1 MENKVLEC
9 MKTRRSIR
17 NYQDKPV
24 PPELLNQILDAGLYA
39 PSGMGKQSS
48 VVVAVQDPETVKLLD
63 QMNAEIMGRERP
75 YYDAPVILLVFG
87 DTERNTFV
95 EDASCMLQNL
105 MLAAHSLGLATCWI
119 HREREMFVSKR
130 GKTLM
135 KQWGLSETLC
145 GVGGLALGYA
155 AGEIP
160 EAAPRR
166 EGRII
171 TIA

>member
-1 MENKVLEC
+1 MENKAVEC

-48 VVVAVQDPETVKLLD
+48 VIVAVQDPETVKLLD

-75 YYDAPVILLVFG
+75 YYGAPVILLVFG

-119 HREREMFVSKR
+119 HREREMFASKR
-130 GKTLM
+130 GKALM